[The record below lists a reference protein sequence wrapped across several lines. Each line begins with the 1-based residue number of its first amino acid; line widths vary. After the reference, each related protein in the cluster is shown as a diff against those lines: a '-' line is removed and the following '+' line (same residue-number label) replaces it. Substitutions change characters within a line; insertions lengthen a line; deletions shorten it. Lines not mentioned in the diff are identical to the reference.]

1 MSTHELEYYKNLHY
15 NIIIEKQTDEDTR
28 EFSFMAYADE
38 LGKMSCYGVG
48 DSEFEA
54 LESFKIEKDAFVEY
68 LFNAAKP
75 IPSPKSK
82 EENSFS
88 GIFNVRTSPK
98 IHYTL
103 VKQAEE
109 QNISLNLYLN
119 QILSNAISEFSLHE
133 SLNKKMVEISTKM
146 DNHYYQITNKRQYKT
161 IIQDKENKTS
171 NYGFCAEP
179 ESKYVVKI

>member
-15 NIIIEKQTDEDTR
+15 NIIIEKQTDEDTG

-48 DSEFEA
+48 DTEIEA
-54 LESFKIEKDAFVEY
+54 LESFKTEKDAFIDY
-68 LFNAAKP
+68 LFNVAKP
-75 IPSPKSK
+75 IPIPKSK

-88 GIFNVRTSPK
+88 GVFNVRTSPK

-119 QILSNAISEFSLHE
+119 QILSNAISEFSIQDL
-133 SLNKKMVEISTKM
+133 LTGKMQEICDKI
-146 DNHYYQITNKRQYKT
+146 DEHHYLITNRLQYRMAVNKNTKT
-161 IIQDKENKTS
+161 TTPSFDFNLEV
-171 NYGFCAEP
+171 A
-179 ESKYVVKI
+179 